1 MPQFVYSARDT
12 RNQPVTGTLD
22 ALSPAHVADWLANAG
37 MTPLAIEAAQ
47 QVEDARDVLGRVLRR
62 DRINRVDL
70 LLFSRQMHTLTRAGI
85 PIMQALQSLS
95 ASATRPAVARL
106 MDELHASLD
115 AGLELSAALRK
126 HPQAFDSFYCSM
138 VMVGETA
145 GQLEEIFLALHH
157 HLAFQ
162 KLMREQV
169 SAALRYPAFVVA
181 AMVGA
186 VAVINLVVIPAFAKV
201 FANLGAELPLMTR
214 LLLGSSRFMLDW
226 WPALLALGAAGVLA
240 WRAFVGTESG
250 RLAWDRWLLRLPLAG
265 VLVRKGALAQAARGL
280 ALVFRS
286 GVPIVRGLTLTAEV
300 VQNAHMARAL
310 SNMRTAVERG
320 ENLLGA
326 ARRADIFTPV
336 VLQMI
341 AVGET
346 TGSLSEMLDNIG
358 EMFQQELE
366 YELKGMSAKV
376 EPILVVML
384 GAMVLVLALGVFL
397 PMWEMGSHAI
407 H

>member
-1 MPQFVYSARDT
+1 MPLFAYSARDAQQ
-12 RNQPVTGTLD
+12 QPISGTLE

-47 QVEDARDVLGRVLRR
+47 PVEDAREVLGRLLRR
-62 DRINRVDL
+62 DRLTLVDL
-70 LLFSRQMHTLTRAGI
+70 MLFSRQMHTLIRAGV
-85 PIMQALQSLS
+85 PIMRALQGLS
-95 ASATRPAVARL
+95 DSATRPAVARL
-106 MDELHASLD
+106 MDELHTSLD

-126 HPQAFDSFYCSM
+126 RPDVFDAFYCSM
-138 VMVGETA
+138 VTVGETA
-145 GQLEEIFLALHH
+145 GRLEEIFLALHH

-169 SAALRYPAFVVA
+169 RSALRYPAFVVA

-186 VAVINLVVIPAFAKV
+186 IAVINLFVMPAFAKM
-201 FANLGAELPLMTR
+201 FANMGAELPLMTR
-214 LLLGSSRFMLDW
+214 VLLGCSQVMVDGWPLMLAA
-226 WPALLALGAAGVLA
+226 ALLGAIG
-240 WRAFVGTESG
+240 WRSFVGTDAG
-250 RLAWDRWLLRLPLAG
+250 RLAWHHALLRLPLAG
-265 VLVRKGALAQAARGL
+265 DLVRKSALAQAARGL

-286 GVPIVRGLTLTAEV
+286 GVPIVRGLTLTAQVIE
-300 VQNAHMARAL
+300 NAWIAQAMAG
-310 SNMRTAVERG
+310 MRTPVERG
-320 ENLLGA
+320 ENLLAA

-341 AVGET
+341 AVGEE
-346 TGSLSEMLDNIG
+346 TGALSEMLDEVSG
-358 EMFQQELE
+358 LYQSELE

-397 PMWEMGSHAI
+397 PMWDMGRHAL